1 MRAIERLADLFAL
14 LSGVI
19 LLSIVVVTTTN
30 TSAFILNRI
39 ARLFGSNVSG
49 LPGYEDFVSL
59 AISGAALMF
68 MPYCQAQRGHVQ
80 VDLFMNMVPKPV
92 REVFDLLW
100 LAVTVLV
107 ALFLAY
113 WLFYGLLEV
122 RDDAVVTSVLGW
134 PVWPFYIP
142 GLLSMLLWAGVAT
155 AQIREGWP
163 HA

>member
-1 MRAIERLADLFAL
+1 MRAFERLADLFAL

-19 LLSIVVVTTTN
+19 LLSIVAVTTTN
-30 TSAFILNRI
+30 TSAFILDRI

-155 AQIREGWP
+155 SQIREGWP

>member
-1 MRAIERLADLFAL
+1 MRAFERLADIFAIF
-14 LSGVI
+14 SGAI
-19 LLSIVVVTTTN
+19 LLSIVGVTTTN
-30 TSAFILNRI
+30 TSAFIADRLV
-39 ARLFGSNVSG
+39 RLFGGNVSG

-68 MPYCQAQRGHVQ
+68 LPYCQAQRGHVQ
-80 VDLFMNMVPKPV
+80 VDLFMKIVSDRV
-92 REVFDLLW
+92 RRNFDLVW
-100 LAVTVLV
+100 LAVTCLV

-142 GLLSMLLWAGVAT
+142 GILSMLLWAGVAA
-155 AQIREGWP
+155 AQIREGWFN
-163 HA
+163 A